1 MGTAGYDF
9 RVRSADTSDRI
20 TAHIVESIGR
30 AAQGGDPFPH
40 LELRDFFPA
49 DVYAAM
55 LEAMPSA
62 SAYRPMSG
70 RAREA
75 RLADGSPTRT
85 KLHLLPEFIRGM
97 KPSQRDV
104 WRPVGRALCSAPVRD
119 AFVRRLAPG
128 LQRRFGDDY
137 AKVGL
142 YPIPMLTRDVTGYR
156 IGIHPDTRHKGITVQ
171 LYLPRDESIRHV
183 GTAFHRRLEGKK
195 YEKAAQMAFLPNSG
209 YGFAVGSDT
218 YHSLDELGPEVHTR
232 DSILLTYFV
241 DHTPWQRF
249 SNRAKRAMNLVA
261 TQVVRVVRPSRR
273 A

>member
-1 MGTAGYDF
+1 
-9 RVRSADTSDRI
+9 VRSADTSDRI

-30 AAQGGDPFPH
+30 AAPGGDPFPH

-97 KPSQRDV
+97 QPSQRDV

-183 GTAFHRRLEGKK
+183 GTAFHRRRKWRSCRT
-195 YEKAAQMAFLPNSG
+195 AATASRSAATPTIRSTSS
-209 YGFAVGSDT
+209 APRSTRAIPSCSRISWTTRRGSDSPT
-218 YHSLDELGPEVHTR
+218 
-232 DSILLTYFV
+232 
-241 DHTPWQRF
+241 
-249 SNRAKRAMNLVA
+249 A
-261 TQVVRVVRPSRR
+261 PSAR
-273 A
+273 

>member
-1 MGTAGYDF
+1 
-9 RVRSADTSDRI
+9 VRSADLSERI

-30 AAQGGDPFPH
+30 AARGGDPFPH

-55 LEAMPSA
+55 LDAMPSA

-85 KLHLLPEFIRGM
+85 KLHLLPEFIHGM
-97 KPSQRDV
+97 RPAQREV
-104 WRPVGRALCSAPVRD
+104 WKPVGRALCSAPVRD

-128 LQRRFGDDY
+128 LERRFGKDY
-137 AKVGL
+137 ANVGL

-183 GTAFHRRLEGKK
+183 GTAFHRRMENGK
-195 YEKAAQMAFLPNSG
+195 YEKATQMPFLPNSG

-249 SNRAKRAMNLVA
+249 SNRIKRVANLVA
-261 TQVVRVVRPSRR
+261 TQATRLVSPRR
-273 A
+273 EP